1 MKKKFVR
8 FYLWKK
14 PKILLIMKL
23 SAIFMVVFT
32 LNLSATG
39 FGQFSFAS
47 EGKKIRE
54 IMDIIERESN
64 YRFFYN
70 DEFESVDKVV
80 DLKIKD
86 KDINQVLDHLL
97 ASTDYTYKVFANN
110 LVVISLKDEV
120 RELVEGQQN
129 IVKGMVTDEQ
139 GNPLPGVTV
148 IVKGTTRGS
157 TSDIN
162 GNYSIAI
169 DNPQTV
175 LVFSFVG
182 HISQEET
189 VGNRVQINI
198 TLKEDVVALEEV
210 VVVGYGTMRKSDLTG
225 SVVSANI
232 EAFSEIPNVN
242 IMQSLQGVA
251 PGVQIGQVNQ
261 AGQEPAIQIRG
272 VNTLSG
278 NDDPLIIV
286 DEIIYSGRMG
296 DLNPADIKSIEV
308 LKDASSKAIYGSQ
321 AANGVILITTKSG
334 KKSEKPVFNYSGS
347 ISFQSPTIDA
357 GLLNSQQTLEK
368 VKGIYYTKAYLAPDY
383 TEPNPAW
390 TWGQTELV
398 PALLTGIQN
407 SVDYDWW
414 NELTSPGFIE
424 DHMLSLSGGMEKTTY
439 YLSGGYTEENG
450 FIVNDNYKRY
460 TSRINFK
467 NDIKDWLTIGMNTFG
482 SFTDLSGESPSYST
496 IVTTSPFVTPFDAN
510 GNLIVYPKGESTTHL
525 NPLLNVQSD
534 DKQIRN
540 RISGIFYANIIV
552 PKITGLSYRLNY
564 NHSLDWTN
572 SANSSEYKSALAG
585 YAIKTHA
592 SQHEET
598 LDNILTYDRQFKDHS
613 VKATLVY
620 GFRKAAYNYT
630 RAQGENITNIS
641 LSYNSLQQAITQRI
655 SSSGWD
661 ESSLYQMARVNY
673 NFRDRYLFTGT
684 WRRDGY
690 SGFAK
695 NNKFA
700 IFPSLAVGWTISNEP
715 FFNLPVVDLL
725 KLRASYGQNGNQTS
739 RYSSIAQVSAIDDFK
754 YVFGDGAS
762 TSTGQAITSLANN
775 DLTWEKTAGLNIGL
789 DFGIMKSRIRGNVEF
804 YKTTTT
810 DLLWNMVIPEV
821 TGFSII
827 KTNIGEVANS
837 GIEFSIQ
844 AIPVQT
850 KDFGWDLSVNFSA
863 NTNKIVHLFGDDTN
877 NDGKEDDLISSGLF
891 IGKSIGTIYSYQ
903 IDGIYQIA
911 DTRPTGYYPGN
922 YRIVDQNGDGKISA
936 DFDRVFLGRSEPAFM
951 ASLQNNLKYKNFTLR
966 FFINSIQGG
975 KDGYLGSQA
984 TNALTLNS
992 TGNFANANTW
1002 TFYDFW
1008 SVTNPDA
1015 KYSVNYQAPQILA
1028 ERYSSRSFIR
1038 LQDIS
1043 LAYQMNPSIIQK
1055 IGIEGLKLY
1064 VSGKNLLTIT
1074 DWDGWDPE
1082 TNQGISSTTPYPVMK
1097 SFTLGVDLAF

>member
-23 SAIFMVVFT
+23 SAILMVVFT

-39 FGQFSFAS
+39 FGQFSFS
-47 EGKKIRE
+47 SDGKKIRE
-54 IMDIIERESN
+54 IMDIIEKESN

-261 AGQEPAIQIRG
+261 AGQEPTIQIRG
-272 VNTLSG
+272 TNTLSG

-321 AANGVILITTKSG
+321 AANGVILITTKG
-334 KKSEKPVFNYSGS
+334 GNKSEKPVFNYSGS
-347 ISFQSPTIDA
+347 ISFQSPTVDA
-357 GLLNSQQTLEK
+357 GLLDAEQNLERI
-368 VKGIYYTKAYLAPDY
+368 KGIYYTKAYLGPDY
-383 TEPNPAW
+383 TQPNPAW

-398 PALLTGIQN
+398 PNILAGISN
-407 SVDYDWW
+407 NVNYDWW
-414 NELTSPGFIE
+414 DKLTSPGFIE

-439 YLSGGYTEENG
+439 YISGGYTEENG
-450 FIVNDNYKRY
+450 FIINDNYKRY
-460 TSRINFK
+460 TTRINIK
-467 NDIKDWLTIGMNTFG
+467 NEIKEWLTIGMNTFG
-482 SFTDLSGESPSYST
+482 SFTDFSGKSPSYTNMLISP
-496 IVTTSPFVTPFDAN
+496 PFVTPYDEN
-510 GNLIVYPKGESTTHL
+510 GNLIIFPKGESTTHL
-525 NPLLNVQSD
+525 NPLLDVQSD
-534 DKQIRN
+534 DNEKKN
-540 RISGIFYANIIV
+540 RISGIFYGIIQI
-552 PKITGLSYRLNY
+552 PQIKGLNYRLNY
-564 NHSLDWTN
+564 NHSLDWSN
-572 SANSSEYKSALAG
+572 YANGNPYGASLTG
-585 YAIKTHA
+585 YVIKTNA

-598 LDNILTYDRQFKDHS
+598 LDNILTYDRQFNSHS
-613 VKATLVY
+613 IKATLVY
-620 GFRKAAYNYT
+620 GYRKAAYNYT
-630 RAQGENITNIS
+630 KAEGENIPNMS

-655 SSSGWD
+655 SSSAWN

-673 NFRDRYLFTGT
+673 NFRDRYLVTGT

-690 SGFAK
+690 SGFAR

-700 IFPSLAVGWTISNEP
+700 VFPSVAVGWTLSNEP
-715 FFNLPVVDLL
+715 FFKLPVVDLL
-725 KLRASYGQNGNQTS
+725 KIGRASCRERVYH
-739 RYSSIAQVSAIDDFK
+739 
-754 YVFGDGAS
+754 
-762 TSTGQAITSLANN
+762 
-775 DLTWEKTAGLNIGL
+775 
-789 DFGIMKSRIRGNVEF
+789 
-804 YKTTTT
+804 
-810 DLLWNMVIPEV
+810 
-821 TGFSII
+821 
-827 KTNIGEVANS
+827 
-837 GIEFSIQ
+837 
-844 AIPVQT
+844 PV
-850 KDFGWDLSVNFSA
+850 
-863 NTNKIVHLFGDDTN
+863 
-877 NDGKEDDLISSGLF
+877 
-891 IGKSIGTIYSYQ
+891 
-903 IDGIYQIA
+903 
-911 DTRPTGYYPGN
+911 
-922 YRIVDQNGDGKISA
+922 
-936 DFDRVFLGRSEPAFM
+936 
-951 ASLQNNLKYKNFTLR
+951 
-966 FFINSIQGG
+966 
-975 KDGYLGSQA
+975 
-984 TNALTLNS
+984 
-992 TGNFANANTW
+992 
-1002 TFYDFW
+1002 
-1008 SVTNPDA
+1008 
-1015 KYSVNYQAPQILA
+1015 
-1028 ERYSSRSFIR
+1028 
-1038 LQDIS
+1038 
-1043 LAYQMNPSIIQK
+1043 
-1055 IGIEGLKLY
+1055 
-1064 VSGKNLLTIT
+1064 
-1074 DWDGWDPE
+1074 
-1082 TNQGISSTTPYPVMK
+1082 
-1097 SFTLGVDLAF
+1097 